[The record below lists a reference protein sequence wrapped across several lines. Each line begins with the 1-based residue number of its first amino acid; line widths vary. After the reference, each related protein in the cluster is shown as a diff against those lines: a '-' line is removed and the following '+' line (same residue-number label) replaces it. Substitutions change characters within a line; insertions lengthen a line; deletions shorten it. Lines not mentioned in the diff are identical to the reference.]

1 MRLNRFLFRKYLE
14 EDEVLHEVIHHHMD
28 SILKPFILNFLI
40 LICGPIFGFIAFSNL
55 SFVWLTI
62 ILVGVLRLTTKI
74 YTWYYNALLITDMNI
89 INIEWDGMFR
99 MLSER
104 FDYSQ
109 IETFSFEIS
118 GVFNTL
124 NNIGTITIV
133 KLSGNSREIHGIYH
147 PKKASHILMEYQE
160 KFAKTH
166 LHKEHESLKGMIT
179 KMLQRHINETGVTLI
194 DDIE

>member
-14 EDEVLHEVIHHHMD
+14 GEEQLHEVIHHHMD
-28 SILKPFILNFLI
+28 SILKPFTLNFLF
-40 LICGPIFGFIAFSNL
+40 LVCAPVFGFISLPNL
-55 SFVWLTI
+55 SFIWITLI
-62 ILVGVLRLTTKI
+62 AVGLLRLCTKM
-74 YTWYYNALLITDMNI
+74 YTWYYNALLITDMNV

-99 MLSER
+99 MSSER

-109 IETFSFEIS
+109 IETFAFEIS

-133 KLSGNSREIHGIYH
+133 KLSGNSREIDGIYN
-147 PKKASHILMEYQE
+147 PKKAAHILMEYQE

-166 LHKEHESLKGMIT
+166 LHKEHESLKNMIT

-194 DDIE
+194 DDTE